1 MATVLKQFGL
11 KASLHLFLHFKIT
24 EEIKSFYLLKKNMLL
39 TISPNI
45 YQPEVMTNF
54 LKAFVYLFAGS

>member
-1 MATVLKQFGL
+1 
-11 KASLHLFLHFKIT
+11 
-24 EEIKSFYLLKKNMLL
+24 MLL
-39 TISPNI
+39 TLSLNI